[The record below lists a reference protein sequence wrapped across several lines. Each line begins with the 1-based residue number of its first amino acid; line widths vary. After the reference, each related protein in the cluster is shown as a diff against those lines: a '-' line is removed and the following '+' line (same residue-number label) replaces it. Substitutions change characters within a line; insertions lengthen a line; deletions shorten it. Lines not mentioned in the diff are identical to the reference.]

1 MNITNFPAKSSLQ
14 VMESVAWGDSQQVAT
29 GTKSAPSLNETAGV
43 PEGPAPGEANTAG
56 ERPGEGSVRL
66 KRGLKLPGLPKFFPR
81 PNPKPS
87 LPHLS
92 GTSGVYKSLAN
103 NVPRPPASPPNTPG
117 ITNFRNL
124 AFKTQHPGSPISGPV
139 KPAVEKPTTFGD
151 VAGNLIAADRLVKA
165 GVFKTGPSLKTVT
178 RDAVVN
184 ATVNGLVSTPLSI
197 GTYAGS
203 VWSGETIK
211 GSFSANTP
219 LLPPAHLPA
228 PSQMANGVAAAPGT
242 TGEQDAATINLRL
255 DNAELKML
263 LLTNTL
269 QTLVEGGEGKALGKS
284 PDWPTG
290 VNERL
295 EKLDK
300 IYAGVE
306 KALQAV
312 AEENEFIF
320 KPYKDESATGS
331 SSVTHQL
338 NVLDK
343 RSDQISKN
351 IGRLVV
357 VRELEEKKK
366 GNMV

>member
-14 VMESVAWGDSQQVAT
+14 VMESVAWGDNQQVAT

-56 ERPGEGSVRL
+56 EGSVRT
-66 KRGLKLPGLPKFFPR
+66 KRGFKSLGLPRVFSRPKPNIPQSPGLA
-81 PNPKPS
+81 
-87 LPHLS
+87 
-92 GTSGVYKSLAN
+92 GTYKSLSDS
-103 NVPRPPASPPNTPG
+103 VPRPPVGPPNTPG

-139 KPAVEKPTTFGD
+139 KPAVAKPTTFGD

-211 GSFSANTP
+211 GNFSANTP

-228 PSQMANGVAAAPGT
+228 PSQMANGVAAASGT

-295 EKLDK
+295 ETLDK
-300 IYAGVE
+300 IYSGAE

-338 NVLDK
+338 DVLDK
-343 RSDQISKN
+343 RSNQISKS
-351 IGRLVV
+351 IGRMVA
-357 VRELEEKKK
+357 VRELEEKEK
-366 GNMV
+366 GSIV